1 MNQCVCVSAP
11 TFTCSAMNTKSKILF
26 KSSFES
32 SWWDQEC
39 VAASKKIAWS
49 ITGSQRKV
57 KTDHRCPNFP
67 KCSGAHESNCCSSV
81 SVSSCGVKI
90 SVKAGLVSLKMTRQP
105 NIIFFGL
112 KKKLSLSTCG
122 PIQWRAWIKLLQ
134 LRECVELRRQDFREG
149 GPCGS
154 KNDPAAKYFFL

>member
-11 TFTCSAMNTKSKILF
+11 TFTCSAMNTKSKIAF
-26 KSSFES
+26 KSSL
-32 SWWDQEC
+32 DQEC

-90 SVKAGLVSLKMTRQP
+90 SVKAGLVGLKMTPQP
-105 NIIFFGL
+105 NIIF
-112 KKKLSLSTCG
+112 
-122 PIQWRAWIKLLQ
+122 
-134 LRECVELRRQDFREG
+134 
-149 GPCGS
+149 
-154 KNDPAAKYFFL
+154 